1 LNLIEPGN
9 LIKIP
14 TECLLQTK
22 DINVLISEVYP
33 NICGNQNI
41 KYFTERAILT
51 PKNDNVDLINN
62 MILSLLPGN
71 EYTFYSAD
79 KVDDTFESLYT
90 VEFLNSLNL
99 SGIPP
104 HKLNLKVGCPVML
117 MRNVNPRDGL
127 CNGTRLIIRRLQ
139 RNIIDAEIMTG
150 KSAGKRVLIPRINL
164 TPSDTGLPFTFT
176 RRQFPLRPAFAMTIN
191 KSQGQTMKK
200 IGLYLP
206 DPVFS
211 HGQLYVA
218 FSRVSSFTDIR
229 IMTNND
235 RKYTRN
241 VVFKEIF
248 NDI

>member
-1 LNLIEPGN
+1 MLI
-9 LIKIP
+9 
-14 TECLLQTK
+14 
-22 DINVLISEVYP
+22 
-33 NICGNQNI
+33 
-41 KYFTERAILT
+41 
-51 PKNDNVDLINN
+51 
-62 MILSLLPGN
+62 
-71 EYTFYSAD
+71 
-79 KVDDTFESLYT
+79 
-90 VEFLNSLNL
+90 
-99 SGIPP
+99 
-104 HKLNLKVGCPVML
+104 
-117 MRNVNPRDGL
+117 RDGL

-139 RNIIDAEIMTG
+139 RNVIDAEIMTG
-150 KSAGKRVLIPRINL
+150 KSAGKRVLIPRIKL